1 MPIKENFP
9 INAIIGSFFI
19 ALVCIF
25 VGKGISISPT
35 IIPFVL
41 VISMFVFL
49 LTFIKTDLV
58 MLILIYAMLL
68 SPEINFGAISSHRAI
83 AIRIE
88 DLLIIVFS
96 LAWFARLALHSRLS
110 LIKKT
115 PINRWIALY
124 AAIFTL
130 STIKGMLTND
140 VKPLLGTFYI
150 LKYLEYFL
158 VYYLVLGIIKS
169 KLQVKAYLKAFIIT
183 FTIVNIYAYTQI
195 GSGRVSAPFEGQ
207 IGEPNTLGGYQ
218 VLILGI
224 IMGLLSHM
232 RLKKWRWPLIAL
244 ALFSLVPFAYT
255 LSRTSYLAI
264 IPTYITVIILHK
276 TKRRNIFVGVLMM
289 AIILLIFFFPANVK
303 ERILYTFVPL
313 KQEGIP
319 TFKILGVE
327 LGPSASARLNSWS
340 IAVNK
345 WKQKPFI
352 GYGLTA
358 SGFLDSQYFSNI
370 VELGSFGLVAFLAL
384 LSSIF
389 RNTLKIYRNSNDEIF
404 KGLSLGF
411 LAGHVGLLFHAIAA
425 NTFIIIRIMEP
436 YWFLL
441 AMIMAIPKIERSQEN
456 IPNIEIEEKKVK
468 NLKNTDILLHSKTA

>member
-1 MPIKENFP
+1 
-9 INAIIGSFFI
+9 
-19 ALVCIF
+19 
-25 VGKGISISPT
+25 
-35 IIPFVL
+35 
-41 VISMFVFL
+41 
-49 LTFIKTDLV
+49 

-68 SPEINFGAISSHRAI
+68 SPEINFGEITSQRAI

-110 LIKKT
+110 LIKRT

-130 STIKGMLTND
+130 STINGMLTNN
-140 VKPLLGTFYI
+140 VKPLTGIFYI
-150 LKYLEYFL
+150 LKYLEYYL
-158 VYYLVLGIIKS
+158 VFYLVLGIIKS
-169 KLQVKAYLKAFIIT
+169 KSQVKAYLKAFIIT
-183 FTIVNIYAYTQI
+183 FAIVNIYACTQI
-195 GSGRVSAPFEGQ
+195 GSGRVSAPFEGE

-218 VLILGI
+218 VLILSI

-255 LSRTSYLAI
+255 LSRASYLAI
-264 IPTYITVIILHK
+264 IPAYLTVIILHK
-276 TKRRNIFVGVLMM
+276 TKRRNVFVGFLMTV
-289 AIILLIFFFPANVK
+289 IILLIFFFPKNVK
-303 ERILYTFVPL
+303 DRIFYTFVPV

-319 TFKILGVE
+319 TFKLLGIE
-327 LGPSASARLNSWS
+327 LGPSASARLQSWS
-340 IAVNK
+340 VAVNR
-345 WKQKPFI
+345 WQKKPYI
-352 GYGLTA
+352 GYGITA
-358 SGFLDSQYFSNI
+358 AGFLDSQYFSNL
-370 VELGSFGLVAFLAL
+370 VELGTIGLVAFLAL

-389 RNTLKIYRNSNDEIF
+389 RNTLRIYRNSNDEIF

-441 AMIMAIPKIERSQEN
+441 AMIMAIPKLEKSQEN
-456 IPNIEIEEKKVK
+456 IPSIEIEENKVK
-468 NLKNTDILLHSKTA
+468 SLKNTDMLLNSKIA